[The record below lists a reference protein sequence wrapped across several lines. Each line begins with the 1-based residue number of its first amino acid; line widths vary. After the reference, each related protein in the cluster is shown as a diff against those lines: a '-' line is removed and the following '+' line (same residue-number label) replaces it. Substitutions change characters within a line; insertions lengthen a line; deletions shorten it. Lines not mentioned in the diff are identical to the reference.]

1 MNLSPGDTNFHLI
14 VANETL
20 ASPCGFFSN
29 ATCFANAKDNF
40 VPCRGD
46 VEVGRFSE
54 DNGNLFFDLSWF
66 RTGVLMQLT
75 IADSWVLAI

>member
-20 ASPCGFFSN
+20 ASPCGFFSK

-40 VPCRGD
+40 VPCRGE

-54 DNGNLFFDLSWF
+54 DNGNLFVDLSWF

-75 IADSWVLAI
+75 IDSWVLAI